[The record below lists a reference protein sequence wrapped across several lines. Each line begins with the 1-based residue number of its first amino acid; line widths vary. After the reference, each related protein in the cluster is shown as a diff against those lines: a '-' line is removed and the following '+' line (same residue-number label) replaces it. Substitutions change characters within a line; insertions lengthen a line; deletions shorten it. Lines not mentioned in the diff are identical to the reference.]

1 MAVVSISRIQV
12 RRGRRTDLPQLASG
26 EFGWAVDS
34 QEIFIGNGAVSEG
47 APYVGNTKLL
57 SEHDDLFQLADQY
70 VYKDGTTIQTGIS
83 SNSPV
88 ERTLQS
94 RLDEIVSLASFGS
107 TGDGTDHTT
116 ILQRALDQLFLG
128 PSTKNTETARV
139 VLYVP
144 PGIYDISSTVFIPPF
159 ASIVGAGIDKTI
171 FRATRTL
178 SQSMFRTQNSLAEPG
193 LIGDRDFTTT
203 GNQCKN
209 LKLSEFTLFS
219 LDQTGIM
226 LDCCRDSIFSNIEIA
241 GGTGNGPTDQPGW
254 QTTNPT
260 GPDDVG
266 IELVAKS
273 GVVTTNNNY
282 FTGIE
287 IRNKR
292 AAVVSN
298 DDVKNN
304 SFDVCSFND
313 CLKGFDLGSQ
323 SIDSQIGQAKGP
335 SHTLIQNSKFDL
347 IAQEGILVTKGN
359 YNLSKN
365 NRFYNVGDNNGS
377 PNVAQFPIINFVDDR
392 NQSNDDWFQRSID
405 LGNNVTYRDAVYPAE
420 IQGNVISDMRYTHQL
435 DESVIKYSPA
445 PTKIIG
451 LAADSKKSITV
462 DYIYKSLVLD
472 YTRTGT
478 LTITINPSTGDHQI
492 SDEFDYIG
500 LVDNANPYEER
511 LEFSLTLSDK
521 NSDSLVDTVDLSM
534 LNLISIE
541 EEAKIKY
548 RISVRS

>member
-1 MAVVSISRIQV
+1 MAVVSISRIQI

-88 ERTLQS
+88 ERTLQA

-107 TGDGTDHTT
+107 TGDGTDHTV

-144 PGIYDISSTVFIPPF
+144 PGIYEISSTVFIPPF
-159 ASIVGAGIDKTI
+159 ASIIGAGIDKTI
-171 FRATRTL
+171 FRASRTL

-209 LKLSEFTLFS
+209 LKLSEFTMFS
-219 LDQTGIM
+219 GDQIGIM
-226 LDCCRDSIFSNIEIA
+226 LDCCRDSMFSNIEIA
-241 GGTGNGPTDQPGW
+241 GGTGDGPSDQPGW

-260 GPDDVG
+260 GPDDLG

-273 GVVTTNNNY
+273 GVVTTKDNH

-287 IRNKR
+287 VRNKR

-304 SFDVCSFND
+304 SFDSCSFND

-323 SIDSQIGQAKGP
+323 SIDTQLGQAKGP

-347 IAQEGILVTKGN
+347 IAQEGILVTKGSF
-359 YNLSKN
+359 NLSKN

-377 PNVAQFPIINFVDDR
+377 PNVAQFPIINFVDDY
-392 NQSNDDWFQRSID
+392 NQSNDDWFQRTID

-420 IQGNVISDMRYTHQL
+420 IQGNVISDMRYTHQI
-435 DESVIKYSPA
+435 DESVIKYSPTF
-445 PTKIIG
+445 TKILG
-451 LAADSKKSITV
+451 FAAESKKSITV

-492 SDEFDYIG
+492 TDEFDYIG
-500 LVDNANPYEER
+500 LVDNVSPYEER
-511 LEFSLTLSDK
+511 LEFSLTLSDN
-521 NSDSLVDTVDLSM
+521 NSDNTVDTVDLSM